1 MAHRRALLSPAIIFA
16 LMAIGPAFAAESQLQ
31 SMCAHMASWTPEQ
44 LQDVKDADLEKFT
57 CIAAKATLRAIQTKD
72 NAAEASC
79 GAGTRKLVAEFKR
92 RWPEREPSDV
102 TGKC

>member
-1 MAHRRALLSPAIIFA
+1 MAHRAALVSPAVILA
-16 LMAIGPAFAAESQLQ
+16 AMAIGPAFAAEPELQ
-31 SMCAHMASWTPEQ
+31 SMCAQMASWTPKQ

-57 CIAAKATLRAIQTKD
+57 CVAAKATFRAAQTKD
-72 NAAEASC
+72 NAAEGNC
-79 GAGTRKLVAEFKR
+79 RTGLRKLIEEFKR